1 MHMTEQA
8 SKRIKELDK
17 EIIKIKAN
25 EFAKRQNLHT
35 VIDNQS
41 LKIAELNSAIAEL
54 KGKLWTPFTQVIS
67 ADSQGNPKTFLVE
80 EI

>member
-25 EFAKRQNLHT
+25 EFAKRQNFQT

-41 LKIAELNSAIAEL
+41 LKIRELNSVIAEL

-67 ADSQGNPKTFLVE
+67 ADRQGNPKTFLVE
-80 EI
+80 DK